1 MRAAMTMTSEE
12 LLSYLEYHGIEA
24 VTYEHPPVH
33 TVEES
38 QKLRGDVPGV
48 HTKNLFLRDSKKAF
62 FLVVTNEAA
71 TVNLKDLRHK
81 IDARGA
87 LSFGT
92 PEALLELLGVT
103 PGAVSLLALVN
114 DRGHKVLP
122 VIDESLL
129 QAGLVNCHP
138 LSNRRTTSLS
148 AEGILGFLATT
159 GHLPLRMSFANDGNI
174 DLRTTLNNPK

>member
-1 MRAAMTMTSEE
+1 MFDAEIGSKTTKRRRAVINIKSKQVIAYREDQ
-12 LLSYLEYHGIEA
+12 GIEA
-24 VTYEHPPVH
+24 DTYEPPPVH

-38 QKLRGDVPGV
+38 QKLRGDAPGV

-62 FLVVTNEAA
+62 FLVVTKEEA
-71 TVNLKDLRHK
+71 TVSLKDLRHK

-114 DRGHKVLP
+114 DRGHKVVP

-129 QAGLVNCHP
+129 KAGLVNCHP

-148 AEGILGFLATT
+148 AEG
-159 GHLPLRMSFANDGNI
+159 
-174 DLRTTLNNPK
+174 

>member
-1 MRAAMTMTSEE
+1 MTVTSEE
-12 LLSYLEYHGIEA
+12 LLAYLEDHGIEA
-24 VTYEHPPVH
+24 VTYEHAPVH

-38 QKLRGDVPGV
+38 QKLRGEVPGV

-62 FLVVTNEAA
+62 FLVVTNEAV

-81 IDARGA
+81 IDARGG

-103 PGAVSLLALVN
+103 PGAVSLL
-114 DRGHKVLP
+114 P

-129 QAGLVNCHP
+129 QARLVNCHP

-159 GHLPLRMSFANDGNI
+159 GHLPLRISFANDGNT